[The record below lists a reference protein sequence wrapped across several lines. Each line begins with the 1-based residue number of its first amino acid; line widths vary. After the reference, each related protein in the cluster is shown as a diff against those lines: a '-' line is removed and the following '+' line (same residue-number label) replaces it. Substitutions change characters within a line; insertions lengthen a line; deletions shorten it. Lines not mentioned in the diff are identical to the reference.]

1 MEIKL
6 MTPNE
11 VARSRR
17 LAPRQ
22 GNGGGPRRDA
32 ARVALLR
39 RVLRVRSLAK
49 QFGLPLCD
57 CAHVKA
63 MTDGELHAYFYNLD
77 DRIKRH
83 VMSLDPTIAQRWKLP
98 DDMEAWEFIERLDQV
113 RAHRQQRNSRW
124 FPVTCWPRNISAVAR
139 ADCRLIPR

>member
-57 CAHVKA
+57 RAQLEA
-63 MTDGELHAYFYNLD
+63 MTDGQLHAYFYNLD

-83 VMSLDPTIAQRWKLP
+83 VMSLDATIAQRWKVL
-98 DDMEAWEFIERLDQV
+98 DGLEAWEFIERLDQL
-113 RAHRQQRNSRW
+113 RAHRQERNSRLR
-124 FPVTCWPRNISAVAR
+124 P
-139 ADCRLIPR
+139 

>member
-57 CAHVKA
+57 RAQLEA
-63 MTDGELHAYFYNLD
+63 MTDGQLHAYFYNLD

-83 VMSLDPTIAQRWKLP
+83 VMDQDPTDAQRWKLA
-98 DDMEAWEFIERLDQV
+98 DDMPAWEFSERVDQL
-113 RAHRQQRNSRW
+113 RAHRQERNSRLR
-124 FPVTCWPRNISAVAR
+124 P
-139 ADCRLIPR
+139 

>member
-1 MEIKL
+1 MEFKL

-11 VARSRR
+11 VTRSRR
-17 LAPRQ
+17 PVLRY
-22 GNGGGPRRDA
+22 GNGGGRRRDA

-39 RVLRVRSLAK
+39 RVLRARSLAK

-57 CAHVKA
+57 RAHLKA

-83 VMSLDPTIAQRWKLP
+83 VMSLDPVLS
-98 DDMEAWEFIERLDQV
+98 L
-113 RAHRQQRNSRW
+113 S
-124 FPVTCWPRNISAVAR
+124 
-139 ADCRLIPR
+139 